1 MRRFKAAMQRSQ
13 MAMLLAALSGSALFS
28 NLLGQPCC
36 GQENETGMG
45 VGFAHVEITPDVKNH
60 DVWMAGYAPGRKA
73 TSVHD
78 PLFARTVVLH
88 GPTKRIAIVSLD
100 LVGFQ
105 LPDVQTIRSEL
116 PDYDHVLVTSTHN
129 HEGPDVIGIWGRTPF
144 HGGKDP
150 AYIRTICQRVVQT
163 VRTAEKQVRQVV
175 SRFGV
180 AESEALIRDSRK
192 PIVKDA
198 KLRLLQFID
207 SKDQQNIG
215 VLVQW
220 NCHPEAMGSRNRAI
234 TADFPA
240 TTIKVLQKRLKCPV
254 VYISGAV
261 GGLLAP
267 PSEGVTSK
275 DGTRLSTGDWA
286 FAERYGQ
293 MVADLAEKAVK
304 STVPVRMTPIGVSS
318 KQVSIPVVNPWY
330 RVARLTGVVKRP
342 GYQWTGDPYQ
352 FGANVRLG
360 DFFRRTAIVTEVNY
374 IRCGEMHLVGVPG
387 ELYPELVY
395 GGVPDPA
402 EAGADYPKADVEP
415 IVMDLVPDERSMIVG
430 LANDEIGYIIPKRQW
445 DQRSPFA
452 YDRRRSQYGEI
463 NSCGPDTARFI
474 MNGLREAVLAMP
486 KEK

>member
-1 MRRFKAAMQRSQ
+1 MWWV
-13 MAMLLAALSGSALFS
+13 AMLPGLCVGGGLIVSFLDH
-28 NLLGQPCC
+28 PCFA
-36 GQENETGMG
+36 QQTVVSLG
-45 VGFAHVEITPDVKNH
+45 VGFAHAEITPDLESH

-78 PLFARTVVLH
+78 PLYARTVVLH
-88 GPTKRIAIVSLD
+88 GPEKRIAIVSLD

-129 HEGPDVIGIWGRTPF
+129 HQGPDVIGIWGKTPF

-150 AYIRTICQRVVQT
+150 AYIRKICQRVVET
-163 VRTAEKQVRQVV
+163 VRMAEKQVRQAVG
-175 SRFGV
+175 RFGV
-180 AESEALIRDSRK
+180 ADSEALIHDSRK

-198 KLRLLQFID
+198 KLRLLQFVD
-207 SKDQQNIG
+207 SEDQHNVG
-215 VLVQW
+215 MLVQW
-220 NCHPEAMGSRNRAI
+220 NCHPEAMGSKNRAI
-234 TADFPA
+234 TADFPG
-240 TTIKVLQKRLKCPV
+240 TTVNVLQKRMQCPI

-267 PSEGVTSK
+267 PNEGVTSA
-275 DGTRLSTGDWA
+275 DGTNLSTGDWA

-293 MVADLAEKAVK
+293 LVADLALTAVK
-304 STVPVRMTPIGVSS
+304 SAVRVRLTPICVSN

-330 RVARLTGVVKRP
+330 RAARLTGVVQRP
-342 GYQWTGDPYQ
+342 GYRWTGDPYE

-374 IRCGEMHLVGVPG
+374 IRCGEMHLVGLPG

-395 GGVPDPA
+395 GGVPEPA
-402 EAGADYPKADVEP
+402 EPGADYPKAAVEP
-415 IVMDLVPDERSMIVG
+415 IVMDLVPDRRSMIIG

-452 YDRRRSQYGEI
+452 YGRRSSQYGEI

-474 MNGLREAVLAMP
+474 MEGLREAVLAMP